1 MKMSAE
7 HVMGKSVGWKTSGA
21 FLLTLTTIS
30 GEASVTSCSF
40 LSDMLMV
47 QLPVGSDQNRIYAT
61 L

>member
-1 MKMSAE
+1 MSAE

-21 FLLTLTTIS
+21 FLLTTIS

>member
-21 FLLTLTTIS
+21 FLLTTIS

-40 LSDMLMV
+40 LSDMLTV
-47 QLPVGSDQNRIYAT
+47 QLPVGNDIK
-61 L
+61 

>member
-7 HVMGKSVGWKTSGA
+7 HVMGKKRWMENIWRFFIS
-21 FLLTLTTIS
+21 TIS

-40 LSDMLMV
+40 LSEMLMV

>member
-21 FLLTLTTIS
+21 FLLSTIS
-30 GEASVTSCSF
+30 VEASVTSCSF
-40 LSDMLMV
+40 LSDMLTV
-47 QLPVGSDQNRIYAT
+47 QLPVGNDQNRIYAT

>member
-1 MKMSAE
+1 MKMSTE

-21 FLLTLTTIS
+21 FLLSTIS

-47 QLPVGSDQNRIYAT
+47 QLPVGNDQNRIYAT

>member
-7 HVMGKSVGWKTSGA
+7 HVMGKKRWMENIWRFFIS
-21 FLLTLTTIS
+21 TIS

-40 LSDMLMV
+40 LSHMLTI
-47 QLPVGSDQNRIYAT
+47 QLPGGNDQNRIYAT

>member
-21 FLLTLTTIS
+21 FLLTTIS
-30 GEASVTSCSF
+30 VEASVTSCSF
-40 LSDMLMV
+40 LSDMLTV
-47 QLPVGSDQNRIYAT
+47 QLPGGNDQNRMYAA

>member
-21 FLLTLTTIS
+21 FLLSTVS
-30 GEASVTSCSF
+30 GQASVTPRSF
-40 LSDMLMV
+40 ISDILTI
-47 QLPVGSDQNRIYAT
+47 QLPEGNDQNRMYAT

>member
-21 FLLTLTTIS
+21 FLLTTIS